1 MIVCLITLVLSG
13 GVSFAL
19 YRNSQSGPEKT
30 LSTFCTALLNNNDSL
45 AWNLLTTQFQAEFNQ
60 TFFTR
65 FFIGLRTC
73 TPGTL
78 TQNARAT
85 TMPLVLVFPT
95 RKMTDTTTLKQ
106 DNHGDWKIA
115 DEPGITGLVRMLAR
129 FCDAMQ
135 KEDYASAY
143 HQLSPGFQ
151 AKLLEDQ
158 FALSFTKAVSCA
170 YSDLVPTLT
179 PFQITFALRSLSGV
193 VNAEQATLVLENG
206 SWEID
211 DFPNLPTKT
220 LAAFC
225 SDLQNADYQD
235 AYDET
240 STAFQGG
247 RPLADFAQSF
257 SNVRFCTYS
266 ELVSFNGNVTSDMNF
281 FYTNGSLI
289 PYTGFLVPDSN
300 NAKWKIDQ
308 LVNFPDQIL
317 TRFCAGLNNLNYQSS
332 YDQLTPQKKAQ
343 RTLQAFIANY
353 GNVMRCMFTFPVQIA
368 DQATA
373 TLIYTLT
380 DRQTSKQNVML
391 VAYARDTWGIQD
403 LTNV

>member
-1 MIVCLITLVLSG
+1 
-13 GVSFAL
+13 
-19 YRNSQSGPEKT
+19 
-30 LSTFCTALLNNNDSL
+30 
-45 AWNLLTTQFQAEFNQ
+45 
-60 TFFTR
+60 
-65 FFIGLRTC
+65 
-73 TPGTL
+73 
-78 TQNARAT
+78 
-85 TMPLVLVFPT
+85 
-95 RKMTDTTTLKQ
+95 
-106 DNHGDWKIA
+106 
-115 DEPGITGLVRMLAR
+115 
-129 FCDAMQ
+129 
-135 KEDYASAY
+135 
-143 HQLSPGFQ
+143 
-151 AKLLEDQ
+151 
-158 FALSFTKAVSCA
+158 
-170 YSDLVPTLT
+170 
-179 PFQITFALRSLSGV
+179 
-193 VNAEQATLVLENG
+193 
-206 SWEID
+206 
-211 DFPNLPTKT
+211 
-220 LAAFC
+220 
-225 SDLQNADYQD
+225 LQNADYQD